1 MPLIIIKSS
10 TSEISPDSR
19 KEIHD
24 QAETSLSNILKKS
37 RDYVMSILEL
47 GQAMSFA
54 GDASAPSA
62 YIEVKNVGI
71 LAPETTQILSKEITD
86 NISTKLGVSP
96 DRIYIEYQQSE
107 RHMWGWN
114 GSTFQ

>member
-19 KEIHD
+19 KQIHE
-24 QAETSLSNILKKS
+24 QAEVSLSTILKKS

-47 GQAMSFA
+47 GQSISFA
-54 GDASAPSA
+54 GDANDPSA

-71 LAPETTQILSKEITD
+71 LSPEITEVLSKEITTI
-86 NISTKLGVSP
+86 ISRDLGVSP
-96 DRIYIEYQQSE
+96 NRVYVEFQQSE

-114 GSTFQ
+114 SKTFE